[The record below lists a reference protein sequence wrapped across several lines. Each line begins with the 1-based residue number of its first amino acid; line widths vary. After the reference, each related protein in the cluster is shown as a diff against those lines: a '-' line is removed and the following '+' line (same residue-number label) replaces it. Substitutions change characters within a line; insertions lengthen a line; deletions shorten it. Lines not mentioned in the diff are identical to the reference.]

1 MIDAN
6 ERTDHSYL
14 VNYSCF
20 PSYYRL
26 SILSREYFP
35 LAFQSSGRCT
45 IAYSHAAVLSNLR
58 PIPFVRR
65 HLYLEVL
72 NSPVPLVLLDP

>member
-1 MIDAN
+1 ML
-6 ERTDHSYL
+6 ERIGHSYS

-26 SILSREYFP
+26 SILTRTFP
-35 LAFQSSGRCT
+35 LAFQNSGRCT

-72 NSPVPLVLLDP
+72 NSLVRLVPLDP